1 LRTYRAD
8 TTFVRVGPTRVRV
21 RTAGSGPPLLMIMG
35 IGGNLHMWEPL
46 AAQLTKR
53 ELIMFD
59 FPGTGGSGPSFL
71 PPTMAANALFTN
83 LLLRKLDYGRID
95 VLGYSWGGVLAQQLA
110 IQHPRSVR
118 RLVLASTTVGLG
130 GVPPGPMVSARMM
143 TPRRYYSRSYFT
155 KIAPALYGGR
165 YRTDP
170 KLVNEE
176 VNRRVGRPPSMW
188 GYASQLTA
196 IMTYSSLPGLPLI
209 VAPTLILAGDDDP
222 IVATFN
228 PKLLSKFLRYSTLQ
242 VIPGAGHL
250 VMVDSAEIVAP
261 MIESFL
267 AADYSDVSSRRRR
280 PRR

>member
-188 GYASQLTA
+188 GRPHRRHVQPQAAVEVPAVLHPPGHPGRRPSGDGRQRRDRRPDDRELSGRRLQRRQL
-196 IMTYSSLPGLPLI
+196 SP
-209 VAPTLILAGDDDP
+209 
-222 IVATFN
+222 ATT
-228 PKLLSKFLRYSTLQ
+228 SE
-242 VIPGAGHL
+242 
-250 VMVDSAEIVAP
+250 VMCRT
-261 MIESFL
+261 
-267 AADYSDVSSRRRR
+267 VSSRRRR